1 MFEKG
6 GTNMFGVLARERRK
20 KEIDATHNRIIRECV
35 LDVDEDEETGEIS
48 VNDVG
53 LLVDLDDSDE
63 SDLTPE
69 ENQVIDEIIK
79 NKDVENMSNE
89 ELNSL
94 ASHIMEKLKSI
105 NKDDCSDCK

>member
-1 MFEKG
+1 
-6 GTNMFGVLARERRK
+6 MFGALARERRK
-20 KEIDATHNRIIRECV
+20 KEIDAMHNRIIRECV

-63 SDLTPE
+63 FDLTPE
-69 ENQVIDEIIK
+69 ENQVIDDIIK

-94 ASHIMEKLKSI
+94 ASHIMEKLESI